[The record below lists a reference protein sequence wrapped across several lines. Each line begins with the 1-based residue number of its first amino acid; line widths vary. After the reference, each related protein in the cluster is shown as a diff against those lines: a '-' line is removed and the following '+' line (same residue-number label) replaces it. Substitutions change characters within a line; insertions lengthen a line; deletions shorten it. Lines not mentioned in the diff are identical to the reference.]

1 MAPLTEEHFAALQS
15 LLKSK
20 IRSCSR
26 NIWCERTNCCM
37 PEVLRPKKYIRH
49 IWGTDSASSKD
60 VVRQLCQESF
70 STSALGSEKLLDMT
84 CSSLSVTQEEAEHLL
99 QALHRLTRLVA
110 FRDLSSAEAILA
122 LFPETFHQN
131 LKNLLTKIILEHV
144 STWRTEA
151 QANQISL
158 PHLVDLD
165 WRVDIKTSSDSISRM
180 AIPTCLLQMKIQEDP
195 SLCGDKPSISA
206 VTVELSKETLDTML
220 DGLGRI
226 RDQLSAVANK

>member
-1 MAPLTEEHFAALQS
+1 MAALTAESFAALQS
-15 LLKSK
+15 LLK
-20 IRSCSR
+20 
-26 NIWCERTNCCM
+26 
-37 PEVLRPKKYIRH
+37 
-49 IWGTDSASSKD
+49 ASSKD

-70 STSALGSEKLLDMT
+70 STSALGSKKLLDIT
-84 CSSLSVTQEEAEHLL
+84 CSSLSVTQEEAEQGSPSVLQLL

-122 LFPETFHQN
+122 LFPENFHQN

-158 PHLVDLD
+158 PRLVDLD
-165 WRVDIKTSSDSISRM
+165 WRVDIKTASDSISRM
-180 AIPTCLLQMKIQEDP
+180 AVPTCLLQMKIQEDP
-195 SLCGDKPSISA
+195 SLCGDKPSVSA

-226 RDQLSAVANK
+226 RDQLSAVASK

>member
-1 MAPLTEEHFAALQS
+1 MVKTKILPVLLES
-15 LLKSK
+15 LCCSFVTSLISPVVTTILAFK
-20 IRSCSR
+20 I
-26 NIWCERTNCCM
+26 NLILPMFELPHKWYNT
-37 PEVLRPKKYIRH
+37 
-49 IWGTDSASSKD
+49 ASSKD

-70 STSALGSEKLLDMT
+70 SSSALGSKKLLDIT
-84 CSSLSVTQEEAEHLL
+84 CSSLSVTQEEAEQLL
-99 QALHRLTRLVA
+99 QALHRLTRLVV

-122 LFPETFHQN
+122 LFPENFHQN
-131 LKNLLTKIILEHV
+131 LKNLLTKIILEHI
-144 STWRTEA
+144 SAWRTEA

-158 PHLVDLD
+158 PRLVDLD

-180 AIPTCLLQMKIQEDP
+180 AVPTCLLQMKIQEDP